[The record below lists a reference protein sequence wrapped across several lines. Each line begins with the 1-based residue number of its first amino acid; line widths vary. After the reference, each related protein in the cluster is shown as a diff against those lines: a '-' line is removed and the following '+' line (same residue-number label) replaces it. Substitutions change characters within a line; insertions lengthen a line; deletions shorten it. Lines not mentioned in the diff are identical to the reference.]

1 MDSTQQVLSRI
12 RDWQQAGRQ
21 VTVIRVVALRGI
33 SGQQGSP
40 LAALTPGE
48 PIAGTVLSGVADER
62 LGAVE
67 RGTLLQLHVADDE
80 AGRAGMSCGGSA
92 QVLLQP
98 LAEIPSL
105 AFEALDRRE
114 PVCLVTE
121 LDGSG
126 TAGPTEVYTAA
137 AVAAAEQAHP
147 GLARLFGRADSQGAV
162 LDDGRTGVT
171 VVWPVPALVVV
182 GSGAI
187 ADALGA
193 AAGLLGWTSTI
204 VDTAADATSAIAGM
218 AGCDGVVVLSHDR
231 DVDGPALTAA
241 LASEVGYIGA
251 LGSRHTQEAR
261 TQWLG
266 ERGVTDLS
274 RVHGP
279 AGLDVDA
286 RTPAEIAVSV
296 VAEMLAVR
304 SGRPPVPLRDRLG
317 PVHAG

>member
-1 MDSTQQVLSRI
+1 MDSTQQVLKHI
-12 RDWQQAGRQ
+12 GDWQRAGRP
-21 VTVIRVVALRGI
+21 VTVIRVVGLQGI

-48 PIAGTVLSGVADER
+48 PLAGTVLSGVADER
-62 LGAVE
+62 LCPVE
-67 RGTLLQLHVADDE
+67 HGELLRLRVSDDE
-80 AGRAGMSCGGSA
+80 AGLVGMSCGGSA
-92 QVLLQP
+92 SVLLQP
-98 LAEIPSL
+98 LAEIPATAWGL
-105 AFEALDRRE
+105 LEQREPLCLLTALD
-114 PVCLVTE
+114 
-121 LDGSG
+121 DGS
-126 TAGPTEVYTAA
+126 AGPTEVITGA
-137 AVAAAEQAHP
+137 AVAAADQAHP
-147 GLARLFGRADSQGAV
+147 GLARLFGRGDSQGAV
-162 LDDGRTGVT
+162 LDDGRTAVT

-187 ADALGA
+187 ADALA
-193 AAGLLGWTSTI
+193 AGAGLLGWTSTV
-204 VDTAADATSAIAGM
+204 VDTAAEATAAGSGL

-241 LASEVGYIGA
+241 LAGRAGYIGA

-279 AGLDVDA
+279 AGLDLDA

-296 VAEMLAVR
+296 LAEMLAAR
-304 SGRPPVPLRDRLG
+304 SGRPPIPLRDRGG
-317 PVHAG
+317 PVHA